1 MEQLMG
7 EKEKQN
13 KKQQKHAT
21 NVTTQEWTKKTHATY
36 GTHAWVHLTDLR
48 TTYTLIKPRS
58 MELYLPINNYIFL

>member
-21 NVTTQEWTKKTHATY
+21 NVTTQEWTKKTPRYLWNTRLGAPNRF
-36 GTHAWVHLTDLR
+36 TDNIYFNK
-48 TTYTLIKPRS
+48 T
-58 MELYLPINNYIFL
+58 